1 MIRKTRFISR
11 LKAAVVGAAMIATTF
26 ISPALTTFSSV
37 SAASVN
43 VNKTFTTT
51 DDTSE
56 SATNK
61 AKIPLSGIGN
71 ASTIT
76 LNFTTS
82 YSGNATIGI
91 YGWEITEDPWWADDK
106 QEAKPTISG
115 GKCSVTF
122 NVPAAAKGK
131 VKTVG
136 VGVWYPKD
144 GTTFT
149 LTSIDTDGSVGP
161 TPSGDK
167 DIPVSKNP
175 INGCTFVDNKDGTAT
190 ISSTLTAEVQD
201 PDQTMDYLLTLGY
214 DEDYYDHTLNP
225 DAPEYIEGESPINA
239 HKFKFSEF
247 GIDDITNVKFQSFN
261 YTIKSDVDLNQFM
274 YGGGINVRQGS
285 PSDTEYVKGKNGYWY
300 NDQGEEDVKEFGD
313 LFEISDYGTGY
324 TATNAGQYV
333 EVVWDVPKSVQ
344 EDITKGESDTVG
356 FQYWYGANGEDEE
369 TYEPIKIETVHLT
382 AASCTYT
389 RTMTVPYNKTITKS
403 TNKTL
408 TAGSDTTNQIKYP
421 ISDLNLGERDKLS
434 AIKFTV
440 TSTSDLH
447 KLTTGVGISVDAA
460 NAMAEDGWYQPSNM
474 IVLDG
479 GKTAEI
485 MWILPEAIRDD
496 VYNDEA
502 GEVLFGFWYG
512 NDTKGT
518 EVKNVTLKSVDYYTY
533 VSQEDELTVDPAELE
548 IEVDETKQLK
558 VNVDGCTFI
567 STNKNVATVDSKGN
581 VVGIAAGT
589 STIVVTTPEKQEFIV
604 NVIVKKP
611 VVTTVVSTTPSI
623 TTVTTVTTTVVTTPD
638 PDSIIDW
645 DRVLYGDVNV
655 DKSVNSTD
663 VVVLN
668 KYLLSDEAYALKNA
682 TAKEN
687 ANCVYDEELN
697 SKDSMA
703 IINYVLEL
711 SDLNDLGPINKPQNE
726 FYK

>member
-11 LKAAVVGAAMIATTF
+11 FKAAVVGAAMIATTF
-26 ISPALTTFSSV
+26 ISPALTTFSNV
-37 SAASVN
+37 NAATIN
-43 VNKTFTTT
+43 VNKVFTT
-51 DDTSE
+51 
-56 SATNK
+56 SADPNSTTRK
-61 AKIPLSGIGN
+61 ANVPLTGIGN

-82 YSGNATIGI
+82 YSGNATFEA
-91 YGWEITEDPWWADDK
+91 YGWGLTEAPYWQDDA
-106 QEAKPTISG
+106 QQVNPNVSG
-115 GKCSVTF
+115 GKASVTF
-122 NVPAAAKGK
+122 TIPSALKGK
-131 VKTVG
+131 VKEVG
-136 VGVWYPKD
+136 VGIWWPQD
-144 GTTFT
+144 GVTFT
-149 LTSIDTDGSVGP
+149 LTSIETDASVGP
-161 TPSGDK
+161 NPGGNK
-167 DIPVSKNP
+167 DVPVSKNP

-190 ISSTLTAEVQD
+190 ISSTLTAEVSD
-201 PDQTMDYLLTLGY
+201 PDQKMDYLLTLGY
-214 DEDYYDHTLNP
+214 DEDYYDKTLDP
-225 DAPEYIEGESPINA
+225 DAPEYIDGESPINS

-247 GIDDITNVKFQSFN
+247 GIEDITNVKFQSFN
-261 YTIKSDVDLNQFM
+261 YTIKSDSDLKQFM

-300 NDQGEEDVKEFGD
+300 NDQGEEDVEEFGD
-313 LFEISDYGTGY
+313 LFEITDYGKGY

-333 EVVWDVPKSVQ
+333 EVVWDVPASVQ
-344 EDITKGESDTVG
+344 QDVTKGESDTVG
-356 FQYWYGANGEDEE
+356 FQYWYGASGEDET
-369 TYEPIKIETVHLT
+369 TYEPIKIESVHLT

-408 TAGSDTTNQIKYP
+408 TSGSDTTNQIKYS

-447 KLTTGVGISVDAA
+447 KLTTGVGISVDAE
-460 NAMAEDGWYQPSNM
+460 NAMAKDGWYQPSNM

-485 MWILPEAIRDD
+485 MWILPESIRDD

-512 NDTKGT
+512 NDKEGK
-518 EVKNVTLKSVDYYTY
+518 EVKNVTLKSVEYYTY

-558 VNVDGCTFI
+558 VNVDDCTFI
-567 STNKNVATVDSKGN
+567 STNKNVATVDSNGN
-581 VVGIAAGT
+581 VLGIAAGT
-589 STIVVTTPEKQEFIV
+589 TTIIVTTPEKQEFIV

-611 VVTTVVSTTPSI
+611 VVTTAVSTTPSI
-623 TTVTTVTTTVVTTPD
+623 TTVTTVTTTVSTTPD

-645 DRVLYGDVNV
+645 NRVLYGDVNV

-668 KYLLSDEAYALKNA
+668 KYLLSDEKYDLKNA

-687 ANCVYDEELN
+687 ANCVYDDELN

-703 IINYVLEL
+703 IINYVLGL
-711 SDLNDLGPINKPQNE
+711 SDLNDLGPEDKPQNE
-726 FYK
+726 FYQ